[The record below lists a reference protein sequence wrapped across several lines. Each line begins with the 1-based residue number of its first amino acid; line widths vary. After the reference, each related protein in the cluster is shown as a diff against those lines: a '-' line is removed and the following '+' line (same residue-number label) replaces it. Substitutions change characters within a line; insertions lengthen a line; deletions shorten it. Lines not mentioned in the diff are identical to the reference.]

1 MNKLT
6 PEQFN
11 FILQFIHFEKLL
23 GDYPGVND
31 QNIAAIFGLNAVQYR
46 NIRNGFSENART
58 TAETLLAGPGFADLV
73 DRLPF
78 TANSTTVAVGDSVT
92 DDDQSWLEILRHL
105 IDIRRPDD
113 HIRIINAG
121 VSGDTTTHAISRCSE
136 LTQLRPDWVLFMI
149 GLNDARKHGI
159 KPGKTL
165 VSLEETGKNLHEL
178 RRFAVAQTTAEL
190 VWMTPPT
197 VIEQQIS
204 EYWLFKTLQTCWI
217 NDDVSAVAELIRQ
230 LPDRIVDVHSVFGL
244 PPNSELLLDDGL
256 HPSLQG
262 QKTIVTALVE
272 TLAHSS
278 RRTQS

>member
-1 MNKLT
+1 MNKIT

-23 GDYPGVND
+23 GDYPGVTD
-31 QNIAAIFGLNAVQYR
+31 QNIAAIFGLDAARYR
-46 NIRNGFSENART
+46 DIRNGFNENARI
-58 TAETLLAGPGFADLV
+58 TAETLLAGPEFADLV
-73 DRLPF
+73 DQLPF
-78 TANSTTVAVGDSVT
+78 AANSTILAVGDSVT

-121 VSGDTTTHAISRCSE
+121 VSGDTTTHSISRFSE
-136 LTQLRPDWVLFMI
+136 YTPLHPDWILFMI
-149 GLNDARKHGI
+149 GLNDARNHGI

-165 VSLEETGKNLHEL
+165 VSLEETGKNLLEL
-178 RRFAVAQTTAEL
+178 RRLAMAQTTAEL
-190 VWMTPPT
+190 VWITPPT
-197 VIEQQIS
+197 VIEKKIL
-204 EYWLFKTLQTCWI
+204 EYWLFETFQTRWS
-217 NDDVSAVAELIRQ
+217 NADVSAVAELIRQ
-230 LPDRIVDVHSVFGL
+230 LPDLIVDVNSVFGL
-244 PPNSELLLDDGL
+244 PPNAELLLDDGL

-278 RRTQS
+278 RRAQS

>member
-1 MNKLT
+1 MNKIT

-23 GDYPGVND
+23 GDYPGVTD
-31 QNIAAIFGLNAVQYR
+31 QNIAAIFGLDAARYR
-46 NIRNGFSENART
+46 DIRNGFSENART

-73 DRLPF
+73 DQLPF
-78 TANSTTVAVGDSVT
+78 TAKSTIVAVGDSVT

-105 IDIRRPDD
+105 ISIRRPDD
-113 HIRIINAG
+113 QIRIINAG

-197 VIEQQIS
+197 VIEQQVL

-230 LPDRIVDVHSVFGL
+230 LPDRIIDVHSVFGL

-272 TLAHSS
+272 TLAHGS